1 MKRKLTLIGIITLVL
16 VLLAVWAVPVFAADP
31 QQPAQITQANKA
43 RVLVRLLVVQNEAKV
58 DAFIAKA
65 VDAEKLSAEQAVKV
79 KEFWTA
85 HHTQFLRNI
94 ILGRLLR
101 AKDQS
106 KVQAFLDKAVAADK
120 LQQAQAD
127 KIIQIWVILHTP
139 VSASATQ

>member
-16 VLLAVWAVPVFAADP
+16 VLLAVWTVPVFAADP

-43 RVLVRLLVVQNEAKV
+43 RVLVRLLLVQNEAKV

-85 HHTQFLRNI
+85 HHAQFLRNI

-139 VSASATQ
+139 VSASAAQ

>member
-43 RVLVRLLVVQNEAKV
+43 RVLVRLLLVQNEANV

-79 KEFWTA
+79 KEFWTT

>member
-31 QQPAQITQANKA
+31 QQAPQITQANKA
-43 RVLVRLLVVQNEAKV
+43 RVLVRLLLVQNEAKV

-65 VDAEKLSAEQAVKV
+65 KDVGKLTAEQAVKV

-85 HHTQFLRNI
+85 HHTQFLKNI

-106 KVQAFLDKAVAADK
+106 KVQAFLDKAVTAGK
-120 LQQAQAD
+120 LQPAQAD